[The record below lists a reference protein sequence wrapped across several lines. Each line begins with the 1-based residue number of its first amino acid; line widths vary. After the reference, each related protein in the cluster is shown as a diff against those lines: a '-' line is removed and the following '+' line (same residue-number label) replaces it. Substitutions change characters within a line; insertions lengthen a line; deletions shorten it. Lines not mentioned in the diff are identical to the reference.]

1 MQHRTKQSI
10 VRRILKIEA
19 RTKALYKTKEDLTSR
34 LIGVVPIGEPI
45 PVDGREF
52 ALVDNFAARNQV
64 WSGACV
70 RRFELGEVKPA
81 PRAKKAGAEAQAPTP
96 ELALE
101 AVPA

>member
-10 VRRILKIEA
+10 IRRILKIEQK
-19 RTKALYKTKEDLTSR
+19 TKALYKAKEDLTSR

-52 ALVDNFAARNQV
+52 AIVDNFATKNQV

-70 RRFELGEVKPA
+70 RRFELDEVKTTA
-81 PRAKKAGAEAQAPTP
+81 ARAKKTEPAPAE
-96 ELALE
+96 LLE

>member
-1 MQHRTKQSI
+1 MHHRTKQSI

-19 RTKALYKTKEDLTSR
+19 RTKALYKAKEDLTSR

-52 ALVDNFAARNQV
+52 AIVDNFAARNQV

-70 RRFELGEVKPA
+70 RRFELDEIKPPA
-81 PRAKKAGAEAQAPTP
+81 NRAKKDAPAI
-96 ELALE
+96 EEQALE
-101 AVPA
+101 PVPA